1 MPSRTA
7 TAASEH
13 VEEGQFDDAPDDTSR
28 PPQTVDPR
36 QGHSFIDDER
46 LLEWSSE
53 SSEEESEPDE
63 FEQEE
68 DTLEAEAFQ
77 TLRAEDEDWE
87 IAERDFTKQYNRLRQ
102 HVAVRTGAAQ
112 GIASAT
118 NSRAAVAP
126 LPAVNRPRPA
136 KAVATPSASQNQHAK
151 DKTENQLQALSK
163 YSSRLRNLDMPYN
176 LGVGV
181 NRKGPSATANMKD
194 KSDRATSE
202 QVLDPRTRIILFKMI
217 GRGLIYEVN
226 GCVSTGKEAN
236 VYHALTPDYKH
247 LALKIYKTSIL
258 VFKDRDRYVSGEF
271 RFRRGYSRHNPR
283 KMVRVWAEKEM
294 RNLKR
299 LRTAGIRCPE
309 PIEVRENVLV
319 MTFVGDMEGWASP
332 RLKDADIPE
341 SAFPDLYVELLLMT
355 RKMFIECKL
364 VHADLSEYNILYHV
378 DDTEAPPA
386 ESQASAEPAP
396 EAPAESSTGAAPATE
411 EHPAPRGH
419 LWIIDVSQSVEHD
432 HPHAFDF
439 LRADLRNI
447 EDFFSKRGVRTLGL
461 RRTFEFITRDRLAVG
476 RQEEAVLREWMEA
489 PESEGQ
495 DAQADGE
502 TPADGPRDKAHEDE
516 VFMRSYIPRTLNEV
530 YDPERDVDVLTRGEG
545 EKLIYKDTIGI
556 VAPGESKRA
565 KDGAKADAEGGAAA
579 IAGQPGKVAQQKKGV
594 SFADEKGEEQD
605 ETSEEEDGE
614 GELNGEDSE
623 EEDSGDDNEQE
634 GRKERK
640 PRGHRHEDKQA
651 KKVGL
656 LILGRAKGTKLI
668 ALFCLGAQEG
678 GQGGGAREA
687 QAQDPE
693 GGEETQD

>member
-1 MPSRTA
+1 MPSRSEI
-7 TAASEH
+7 AAEGA
-13 VEEGQFDDAPDDTSR
+13 VEDGQFDDAPEDASVS
-28 PPQTVDPR
+28 PQNTDPR
-36 QGHSFIDDER
+36 QGHNFIDDDK

-53 SSEEESEPDE
+53 SEDEESEPDE

-68 DTLEAEAFQ
+68 DILEAEAFQ

-112 GIASAT
+112 GTTSAI
-118 NSRAAVAP
+118 NQRAAVAP

-136 KAVATPSASQNQHAK
+136 KPTAAQAAEKAQHAK
-151 DKTENQLQALSK
+151 DKAESQLQALAK
-163 YSSRLRNLDMPYN
+163 YSSRLRNLDMPYD
-176 LGVGV
+176 LAVGV

-217 GRGLIYEVN
+217 GRGLIHEVN

-236 VYHALTPDYKH
+236 VYHALTPERKH

-258 VFKDRDRYVSGEF
+258 VFKDRDRYVSGD
-271 RFRRGYSRHNPR
+271 RHNPR

-299 LRTAGIRCPE
+299 LRAAGIRCPE

-319 MTFVGDMEGWASP
+319 MTFVGDKDGWASP

-341 SAFPDLYVELLLMT
+341 AAFPDLYVELLLMT
-355 RKMFIECKL
+355 RKMFVECKL

-378 DDTEAPPA
+378 DDTAALEP
-386 ESQASAEPAP
+386 ESQLAPSSSHAPDQPALEPSPSTNGTTPAAEEESASQ
-396 EAPAESSTGAAPATE
+396 S
-411 EHPAPRGH
+411 PRGH

-447 EDFFSKRGVRTLGL
+447 EDFFSKRGVHTLGL
-461 RRTFEFITRDRLAVG
+461 RRTFEFITRDRLADG
-476 RQEEAVLREWMEA
+476 TKDEDVLRQWMESGE
-489 PESEGQ
+489 PEGQ
-495 DAQADGE
+495 DGSADGE
-502 TPADGPRDKAHEDE
+502 RSTEGPSDKAHEDE

-556 VAPGESKRA
+556 VAPGQSKRA
-565 KDGAKADAEGGAAA
+565 EDGTESWDAAAGAADAEIGGHEEEQPKKA
-579 IAGQPGKVAQQKKGV
+579 IAKQKKGV
-594 SFADEKGEEQD
+594 SFADEKE
-605 ETSEEEDGE
+605 ETSEEEGEEGE
-614 GELNGEDSE
+614 GDDSE
-623 EEDSGDDNEQE
+623 EEDGSEDEEGHD

-651 KKVGL
+651 KKE
-656 LILGRAKGTKLI
+656 RKKAAK
-668 ALFCLGAQEG
+668 EE
-678 GQGGGAREA
+678 AREKRKHKIPKA
-687 QAQDPE
+687 EKKRRIKATAR
-693 GGEETQD
+693 GG

>member
-1 MPSRTA
+1 MAEVRDIA
-7 TAASEH
+7 ED
-13 VEEGQFDDAPDDTSR
+13 GQFDDAP
-28 PPQTVDPR
+28 VDPSAPVTTNPR
-36 QGHSFIDDER
+36 QGHTYIDDEG

-53 SSEEESEPDE
+53 SEGEESDPDE

-68 DTLEAEAFQ
+68 DDLEVEAFQ

-87 IAERDFTKQYNRLRQ
+87 IAEGDFTKQYNRLRQ

-112 GIASAT
+112 GVASAI
-118 NSRAAVAP
+118 NSKAAVAA
-126 LPAVNRPRPA
+126 LPAVNRPRPP
-136 KAVATPSASQNQHAK
+136 KPKDVPSKQQQQEHGK
-151 DKTENQLQALSK
+151 DKTANQLQALAK
-163 YSSRLRNLDMPYN
+163 YSARLRNLDMPYD

-236 VYHALTPDYKH
+236 VYHALTPERKH

-258 VFKDRDRYVSGEF
+258 VFKDRDRYVTGEF

-319 MTFVGDMEGWASP
+319 MTFVGDKDGWASP

-341 SAFPDLYVELLLMT
+341 PVFPDLYVELMLMT
-355 RKMFIECKL
+355 RKMFVECKL
-364 VHADLSEYNILYHV
+364 VHADLSEYNILYH
-378 DDTEAPPA
+378 TEDIPSHPDPLTETTDAAAASTSEGQPTP
-386 ESQASAEPAP
+386 ES
-396 EAPAESSTGAAPATE
+396 
-411 EHPAPRGH
+411 PRGH
-419 LWIIDVSQSVEHD
+419 LYIIDVSQSVEHD

-447 EDFFSKRGVRTLGL
+447 EDFFSKRGVRTVGL
-461 RRTFEFITRDRLAVG
+461 RRAFEFITREQLSAAG
-476 RQEEAVLREWMEA
+476 GKCEEEVLREWMDT
-489 PESEGQ
+489 PETEDTDGAGQ
-495 DAQADGE
+495 SSGGQS
-502 TPADGPRDKAHEDE
+502 HEDE

-556 VAPGESKRA
+556 LGPGQARKEGTSDFA
-565 KDGAKADAEGGAAA
+565 VTNGKASSA
-579 IAGQPGKVAQQKKGV
+579 KKGV
-594 SFADEKGEEQD
+594 TFADDGSASGED
-605 ETSEEEDGE
+605 GAAEDGE
-614 GELNGEDSE
+614 ESEDGEEDSE
-623 EEDSGDDNEQE
+623 EEVDGEVD
-634 GRKERK
+634 GVKERK
-640 PRGHRHEDKQA
+640 PRGHKHEDKEA
-651 KKVGL
+651 KKE
-656 LILGRAKGTKLI
+656 RKKAAK
-668 ALFCLGAQEG
+668 EE
-678 GQGGGAREA
+678 AREKRKHKIPKA
-687 QAQDPE
+687 EKKRKIKATAR
-693 GGEETQD
+693 G